1 MIQKDGFVFEVQ
13 SVQKNKGGKFM
24 HSGVVRSGQAVVGD
38 AVTVT
43 RNADRRAALCRA
55 HSATHLLHKALREVL
70 GEHVHQAG
78 SLVDTDLLRFDFTH
92 FSAPT
97 AEELDAVREAVNRA
111 ILADYPVVTKEM
123 SLEEAKKTHA
133 AALFGEKY
141 GEVVRVVDMGGWSLE
156 LCGGTHVSN
165 TAKIGSFVL
174 VSEGSVASGVRRIE
188 ALTGLRALQY
198 CREQEQLLQE
208 AAARFKTVPAELPK
222 KLDQQAA
229 ELKELRRSLEQLR
242 DQANARGADS
252 VLEKAVKVGPV
263 KVVAF
268 KTEGDPNALR
278 KQGDSLR
285 DKEPAIVAL
294 LAAVNG
300 EKLSFLCVCGKEA
313 VAAGVKAG
321 DLIRQISAIAGGKG
335 GGKPDS
341 AMGGG
346 TDVSKLDAAVAS
358 LKPFVEEIVSK

>member
-1 MIQKDGFVFEVQ
+1 MARVGYLMLRDG
-13 SVQKNKGGKFM
+13 KWNGKQIISKPW
-24 HSGVVRSGQAVVGD
+24 HDSIIS
-38 AVTVT
+38 
-43 RNADRRAALCRA
+43 
-55 HSATHLLHKALREVL
+55 
-70 GEHVHQAG
+70 
-78 SLVDTDLLRFDFTH
+78 
-92 FSAPT
+92 
-97 AEELDAVREAVNRA
+97 
-111 ILADYPVVTKEM
+111 VVTPWEQM
-123 SLEEAKKTHA
+123 DGKTSIPRFEYGYMWW
-133 AALFGEKY
+133 LFAPQSPLYKPEYKGAY
-141 GEVVRVVDMGGWSLE
+141 S
-156 LCGGTHVSN
+156 
-165 TAKIGSFVL
+165 
-174 VSEGSVASGVRRIE
+174 
-188 ALTGLRALQY
+188 
-198 CREQEQLLQE
+198 
-208 AAARFKTVPAELPK
+208 
-222 KLDQQAA
+222 
-229 ELKELRRSLEQLR
+229 
-242 DQANARGADS
+242 ARGAMGQYITVIPELDM
-252 VLEKAVKVGPV
+252 
-263 KVVAF
+263 VVAF